1 MASRHDSYN
10 EAIECN
16 SSSTSLNSAGVTR
29 AHDRGGWRGSGSET
43 SSERSASVKGSV
55 VSGRRKGVKDGGREG
70 GRRASMQRQAVLGLS
85 AVHEETSDSQ
95 TESVGGANLV
105 TKTTTRVRG
114 GVTQI
119 STGSAQSTV

>member
-29 AHDRGGWRGSGSET
+29 AHDRGRWRGSGSET
-43 SSERSASVKGSV
+43 SSEQSVSVKGSA
-55 VSGRRKGVKDGGREG
+55 VSGRRKGVKDGG

-85 AVHEETSDSQ
+85 AVHEETSDDQ
-95 TESVGGANLV
+95 MESVGGANLV

-114 GVTQI
+114 VTRI